1 MTPAVESILDVL
13 AVAVRPGA
21 TDHERH
27 LGAVVARALAA
38 SLDAAPAV
46 LPAAASPA
54 TTAVPAPTA
63 LAPPASA
70 LAPTLPTFNPF
81 TGMSADQ
88 ILEVAIG
95 HLRGIVG
102 ATDVAAPVGQPFQVN
117 LVPVPRPR

>member
-1 MTPAVESILDVL
+1 MESILDVL

-38 SLDAAPAV
+38 SLDAAPAA
-46 LPAAASPA
+46 LPAAALPA
-54 TTAVPAPTA
+54 ITAAPPPAVPGPTTMGQGLA
-63 LAPPASA
+63 LPAV
-70 LAPTLPTFNPF
+70 NPF
-81 TGMSADQ
+81 AGMSADQ
-88 ILEVAIG
+88 ILDVAIG

-102 ATDVAAPVGQPFQVN
+102 EPEVAAPVGQPFQVN